1 MAALSAISAPP
12 AIPRPDRSRGK
23 SPDTHIATPQHTRAT
38 PVGPN
43 SISFST
49 SWTELVAP
57 TGTPTDAARIAT
69 HLSLRTTL
77 LWFAPGGRTAAEN
90 GAKRRNRL

>member
-1 MAALSAISAPP
+1 
-12 AIPRPDRSRGK
+12 
-23 SPDTHIATPQHTRAT
+23 
-38 PVGPN
+38 
-43 SISFST
+43 
-49 SWTELVAP
+49 VAP